1 MVSNQVLAQP
11 VTGLDGRRRGAL
23 LRSAACGIALTLI
36 SGCSLFHSAKK
47 PVARAPATQSRAADA
62 AVNEAPQN
70 AIEAALARGDVT
82 DANSTVSTSPGDSGP
97 ALNPNAPKSY
107 TVKRGD
113 TLWDISAMFLRDPW
127 LWPEIWYVNP
137 AVQNPHLIYPGDVL
151 ALAYG
156 SDGRPQIRLE
166 RGGAARVQPLVRSS
180 PIDGA
185 IATIPFAAIS
195 AFLGRP
201 SVISKA
207 ELRSAPKVVA
217 LRDRHVVGG
226 AGHEIYVRGLG
237 DAAPGRYN
245 VMRLGD
251 PLKDP
256 ATGKLLGYMG
266 VYTATARVES
276 TEGKLSK
283 ALLTESARETQA
295 GDLLFPDD
303 TQTHTDIIPHAGPAD
318 LEGQIVSVVDG
329 VTLIGQYQVVA
340 INRGTKHGLEPGH
353 VLAIDE
359 AGEVVRDRT
368 CVTTVT
374 RWCMTG
380 RNVKLPDERA
390 GTMLVFK
397 TFENM
402 SYALTVSLTVPVRV
416 ADRVRA
422 P

>member
-1 MVSNQVLAQP
+1 MVSNQVLAQAEM
-11 VTGLDGRRRGAL
+11 GRDSRRPGAL
-23 LRSAACGIALTLI
+23 LRVAACGIALVLA
-36 SGCSLFHSAKK
+36 SGCSLFQSSEK
-47 PVARAPATQSRAADA
+47 PTAARPVQNQVAAADA
-62 AVNEAPQN
+62 DVGPQN
-70 AIEAALARGDVT
+70 AIEAALARGDVSSET
-82 DANSTVSTSPGDSGP
+82 SSSSTTSAGNGP
-97 ALNPNAPKSY
+97 VLNPNAPKSY
-107 TVKRGD
+107 TVQRGD
-113 TLWDISAMFLRDPW
+113 TLWGISAMFLRDPW

-166 RGGAARVQPLVRSS
+166 RGGAARVSPLVRSS
-180 PIDGA
+180 AIDGP

-207 ELRSAPKVVA
+207 EARTAPTVVA
-217 LRDRHVVGG
+217 VRDRHVVGG
-226 AGHEIYVRGLG
+226 AGHDVYVRGLG
-237 DAAPGRYN
+237 DKAPGRYN
-245 VMRLGD
+245 VMHLGD

-256 ATGKLLGYMG
+256 ATGKTLGYMG
-266 VYTATARVES
+266 VYTAAARVES

-303 TQTHTDIIPHAGPAD
+303 TQAHRDIIPHAPPAD
-318 LEGQIVSVVDG
+318 LDGQIVSVVDG

-368 CVTTVT
+368 CVTTLT
-374 RWCMTG
+374 KWCMTG

-397 TFENM
+397 TYENM